1 MEMDTVYD
9 RLETIIRRIKGEDIS
24 FSQELFDKNLM
35 GETLRLDDIEFV
47 YLILETQNEFGIT
60 FSEEELTGERFTTLR
75 AIADAVREKTNT

>member
-1 MEMDTVYD
+1 MDTVYD

>member
-1 MEMDTVYD
+1 MDTVYD
-9 RLETIIRRIKGEDIS
+9 RLETIICRIKGEDIS

-60 FSEEELTGERFTTLR
+60 FSEEELTGERFNTLR
-75 AIADAVREKTNT
+75 AIADAVRKKTNI